1 MSVKTINI
9 TIDELIEKFKKYNNN
24 EKDIELIRRAYDY
37 AEKKHFGQKRISGD
51 DYILHPLNV
60 ALILTEISADAPCMA
75 AALLHDT
82 IEDSDATK
90 EEIEKLFGSEVA
102 LLVDGVTKLNKINF
116 TSDSE
121 ASAAY
126 QRKILVGLS
135 EDVRVIIIKLADRL
149 HNMRTLDV
157 MSEEKQKKKAK
168 ETLEILTPVA
178 HRLGIYKIKSE
189 LEDLSLRYLKPDAYF
204 DIVEKLNQKKVERDA
219 AVSKMMDEV
228 SSLLKEHNIP
238 HEIKGRSKSIYSIY
252 NKLAKETLEI
262 LTPVAHRLGIYK
274 IKSELEDLSL
284 RYLKPDAYFDI
295 VEKLN
300 QKKVERDAAVSKM
313 MDEVSS
319 LLKEHN
325 IPHEIK
331 GRSKSIYSIYNKL
344 AKGKPFS
351 DIYDILA
358 LRVFVDTEQECY
370 IALGLIHSKYKPVPK
385 RFKDYIAMPKT
396 NLYQSLHTTVF
407 GIDGELFE
415 IQIRTYEM
423 DKIAE
428 YGIASHWSYKEHKD
442 GATASKDIM
451 EQKLQIF
458 RNIIELNEDSS
469 TPEEFVSSVKKDIL
483 SSDVI
488 YVYTPKGDVIEL
500 PEGSTPVDFAYKVHS
515 EVGDRMIGAIVNDNI
530 VPLDYKL
537 NTGDIIKINTNK
549 ASTPSKD
556 WLSFVV
562 TTGAKNK
569 IRAYFSR
576 LEKDENI
583 EKGSDAL
590 EKELRKNNLSI
601 NEFLTNKNID
611 IILDELKLKDID
623 DLYVNIALGKYTPN
637 QIIKIVNKPEEEK
650 VDIAAKINETNYSKT
665 SFSNN
670 DVLVEG
676 MNEIKASLS
685 SCCKPIPGDNII
697 GYITRGSGITVH
709 RSTCRN
715 IIDID
720 ERLIN
725 VKWNDNVTKKYP
737 SDILVYTNTFDNL
750 LDIITKAS
758 SSGIIIDSISTINKS
773 DYKVYN
779 MTVLV
784 ENKDKLEKFI
794 NDLLNLN
801 FVQKVERSVN

>member
-82 IEDSDATK
+82 IEDSDTTK

-238 HEIKGRSKSIYSIY
+238 
-252 NKLAKETLEI
+252 N
-262 LTPVAHRLGIYK
+262 
-274 IKSELEDLSL
+274 
-284 RYLKPDAYFDI
+284 
-295 VEKLN
+295 
-300 QKKVERDAAVSKM
+300 
-313 MDEVSS
+313 
-319 LLKEHN
+319 
-325 IPHEIK
+325 EIK

-469 TPEEFVSSVKKDIL
+469 IPEEFVSSVKKDIL

>member
-1 MSVKTINI
+1 MGAKTIKI
-9 TIDELIEKFKKYNNN
+9 TIDDLIEKFRRYNDN
-24 EKDIELIRRAYDY
+24 EKDINLIKEAYFF

-60 ALILTEISADAPCMA
+60 ALILTEISADAACMA

-82 IEDSDATK
+82 IEDSDATR
-90 EEIEKLFGSEVA
+90 EEIEAEFGAEVA
-102 LLVDGVTKLNKINF
+102 LLVDGVTKINKINF
-116 TSDSE
+116 NSDSE

-149 HNMRTLDV
+149 HNMRTINVL
-157 MSEEKQKKKAK
+157 SEEKQKRKAK

-204 DIVEKLNQKKVERDA
+204 EIVEKLNQKKSERDE
-219 AVSKMMDEV
+219 AVNNMLNEV
-228 SSLLKEHNIP
+228 SNLLTEHNIP

-252 NKLAKETLEI
+252 NKM
-262 LTPVAHRLGIYK
+262 
-274 IKSELEDLSL
+274 S
-284 RYLKPDAYFDI
+284 
-295 VEKLN
+295 
-300 QKKVERDAAVSKM
+300 
-313 MDEVSS
+313 
-319 LLKEHN
+319 
-325 IPHEIK
+325 K
-331 GRSKSIYSIYNKL
+331 GRSFN
-344 AKGKPFS
+344 

-370 IALGLIHSKYKPVPK
+370 LALGLIHSKYKPVPK
-385 RFKDYIAMPKT
+385 RFKDYVAMPKT

-407 GIDGELFE
+407 GIDGDLFE

-428 YGIASHWSYKEHKD
+428 YGIASHWSYKEGSDGTIKD
-442 GATASKDIM
+442 KM
-451 EQKLQIF
+451 EEKLQIF

-469 TPEEFVSSVKKDIL
+469 SPEEFVSSVKKDIL
-483 SSDVI
+483 SNDVI

-500 PEGSTPVDFAYKVHS
+500 PVLSTPVDFAYKVHS
-515 EVGDRMIGAIVNDNI
+515 EVGDRMVGAIVNDNI

-537 NTGDIIKINTNK
+537 STGDIIKINTNK
-549 ASTPSKD
+549 ASKPSKD

-569 IRAYFSR
+569 IRAYYSR

-583 EKGSDAL
+583 EKGSELL
-590 EKELRKNNLSI
+590 EKELRKNDLSI
-601 NEFLTNKNID
+601 NEFLSNRNIE
-611 IILDELKLKDID
+611 IILKELKLKDID
-623 DLYVNIALGKYTPN
+623 ELYMSIGIGKYTPIS
-637 QIIKIVNKPEEEK
+637 IIKIINKKDDEK
-650 VDIAAKINETNYSKT
+650 KDLTTKINESNYRIESGNK
-665 SFSNN
+665 NN
-670 DVLVEG
+670 DILVEG
-676 MNEIKASLS
+676 MSEIKASLS
-685 SCCKPIPGDNII
+685 GCCKPIPGDNII

-709 RSTCRN
+709 RTSCKN
-715 IIDID
+715 ILDID

-725 VKWNDNVTKKYP
+725 VKWNDNVIKKF
-737 SDILVYTNTFDNL
+737 STDILVYTNSYDNL

-758 SSGIIIDSISTINKS
+758 SSNIIIDSISTINKS
-773 DYKVYN
+773 DYKVYD

-784 ENKDKLEKFI
+784 ENKEKLEKFL

-801 FVQKVERSVN
+801 FVQKVERELN

>member
-1 MSVKTINI
+1 MSTKTIKI
-9 TIDELIEKFKKYNNN
+9 TIDDLIEKVKKYNND
-24 EKDIELIRRAYDY
+24 EKDLKLIRDAYEY

-60 ALILTEISADAPCMA
+60 ALILTEISADAPCLA

-90 EEIEKLFGSEVA
+90 EEIEALFGPEVA
-102 LLVDGVTKLNKINF
+102 LLVDGVTKINKINF

-149 HNMRTLDV
+149 HNMRTINVL
-157 MSEEKQKKKAK
+157 SEEKQKRKAK

-204 DIVEKLNQKKVERDA
+204 EIVEKLNQKKSERDE
-219 AVSKMMDEV
+219 AVSKMQNEV
-228 SSLLKEHNIP
+228 STLLTEHNIH

-252 NKLAKETLEI
+252 NK
-262 LTPVAHRLGIYK
+262 
-274 IKSELEDLSL
+274 
-284 RYLKPDAYFDI
+284 
-295 VEKLN
+295 
-300 QKKVERDAAVSKM
+300 M
-313 MDEVSS
+313 
-319 LLKEHN
+319 
-325 IPHEIK
+325 
-331 GRSKSIYSIYNKL
+331 
-344 AKGKPFS
+344 AKGKKFS

-358 LRVFVDTEQECY
+358 LRVFVDTEQDCY
-370 IALGLIHSKYKPVPK
+370 LALGLIHSKYKPVPK

-407 GIDGELFE
+407 GIDGDLFE

-428 YGIASHWSYKEHKD
+428 YGIASHWSYKEGTDGSVKD
-442 GATASKDIM
+442 KM

-469 TPEEFVSSVKKDIL
+469 SPEEFVSSVKKDIL
-483 SSDVI
+483 TNDVI

-500 PEGSTPVDFAYKVHS
+500 PVGSTPVDFAYKVHS
-515 EVGDRMIGAIVNDNI
+515 EVGDRMVGAIVNDNI
-530 VPLDYKL
+530 VPLDYQL
-537 NTGDIIKINTNK
+537 STGDIIKINTNK
-549 ASTPSKD
+549 ASKPSKD

-569 IRAYFSR
+569 IRAYYSK
-576 LEKDENI
+576 LEKDANI
-583 EKGSDAL
+583 EKGEEIL
-590 EKELRKNNLSI
+590 EKELRKQELGI
-601 NEFLTNKNID
+601 NEFLSNKNID
-611 IILDELKLKDID
+611 IILKELKLKDID
-623 DLYVNIALGKYTPN
+623 DLYMNIGIGKYTPLSV
-637 QIIKIVNKPEEEK
+637 IKIITKKDEEK
-650 VDIAAKINETNYSKT
+650 EDLTTKINTTTYQKEDKN
-665 SFSNN
+665 NN
-670 DVLVEG
+670 DILVEG
-676 MNEIKASLS
+676 MNEIKANLS
-685 SCCKPIPGDNII
+685 GCCKPVPGDNII

-709 RSTCRN
+709 RTSCKN
-715 IIDID
+715 ILDID

-725 VKWNDNVTKKYP
+725 VKWNDKVSKKYAT
-737 SDILVYTNTFDNL
+737 DILVYTNNYDNL

-758 SSGIIIDSISTINKS
+758 TCNIVIDSISTINKS
-773 DYKVYN
+773 DYKVYD
-779 MTVLV
+779 MTILV
-784 ENKDKLEKFI
+784 ENKEKLDKFLS
-794 NDLLNLN
+794 DLLNLS
-801 FVQKVERSVN
+801 FVQKVEREIN

>member
-1 MSVKTINI
+1 MSVNTIKL
-9 TIDELIEKFKKYNNN
+9 TIDDLINKFKTYNDN
-24 EKDIELIRRAYDY
+24 ENDIELIREAYEY

-60 ALILTEISADAPCMA
+60 AFILTEVSADAPCMA

-90 EEIEKLFGSEVA
+90 EEIEKLFGKEVA
-102 LLVDGVTKLNKINF
+102 LLVDGVTKINRINF

-149 HNMRTLDV
+149 HNMRTINVL
-157 MSEEKQKKKAK
+157 SEEKQKRKAK

-189 LEDLSLRYLKPDAYF
+189 LEDLSLRYLKPEAYF
-204 DIVEKLNQKKVERDA
+204 DIVEKLNQKKSERDA
-219 AVSKMMDEV
+219 IVKEMMDEV
-228 SSLLKEHNIP
+228 SNLLNEH
-238 HEIKGRSKSIYSIY
+238 
-252 NKLAKETLEI
+252 
-262 LTPVAHRLGIYK
+262 GIT
-274 IKSELEDLSL
+274 
-284 RYLKPDAYFDI
+284 
-295 VEKLN
+295 
-300 QKKVERDAAVSKM
+300 
-313 MDEVSS
+313 
-319 LLKEHN
+319 
-325 IPHEIK
+325 HEIK

-344 AKGKPFS
+344 AKGKSFN

-370 IALGLIHSKYKPVPK
+370 LALGLIHSKYKPVPK

-407 GIDGELFE
+407 GLDGELFE
-415 IQIRTYEM
+415 IQIRTYDM

-428 YGIASHWSYKEHKD
+428 YGIASHWSYKENKD
-442 GATASKDIM
+442 VNTKDAM

-458 RNIIELNEDSS
+458 RSIMELNEDTQSS
-469 TPEEFVSSVKKDIL
+469 EEFISSVKNDVL
-483 SSDVI
+483 SDDVI

-500 PEGSTPVDFAYKVHS
+500 PKGSTPVDFAYKVHS
-515 EVGDRMIGAIVNDNI
+515 EVGDRMIGAIVNDII
-530 VPLDYKL
+530 VPLDYEL

-549 ASTPSKD
+549 ASKPSKD
-556 WLSFVV
+556 WLNFVV

-569 IRAYFSR
+569 IRAYYSR

-583 EKGSDAL
+583 LKGNDLL
-590 EKELRKNNLSI
+590 EKELRKENLSI
-601 NEFLTNKNID
+601 SEFLSNKNID
-611 IILDELKLKDID
+611 IILNELKLDTID
-623 DLYVNIALGKYTPN
+623 DLYMNIALGKYTP
-637 QIIKIVNKPEEEK
+637 QSIIKITNKKEEVKEDL
-650 VDIAAKINETNYSKT
+650 VTKINNSK
-665 SFSNN
+665 FNIERNNNN

-676 MNEIKASLS
+676 ISDIKTSLS
-685 SCCKPIPGDNII
+685 QCCKPVPGDSII
-697 GYITRGSGITVH
+697 GYITRGSGVTIH
-709 RSTCRN
+709 RTTCKN
-715 IIDID
+715 ILDID

-725 VKWNDNVTKKYP
+725 VKWNETTKKYP
-737 SDILVYTNTFDNL
+737 SDILVYTTTYDNL
-750 LDIITKAS
+750 LDIITKATTLN
-758 SSGIIIDSISTINKS
+758 IIIDSITTINRS
-773 DYKVYN
+773 DHKVYR

-784 ENKDKLEKFI
+784 ENKDKLDKFI

-801 FVQKVERSVN
+801 FIKKVEREIN

>member
-1 MSVKTINI
+1 MSIKTINI

-24 EKDIELIRRAYDY
+24 EKDMDLIRRAYDY

-102 LLVDGVTKLNKINF
+102 LLVDGVTKINKINF
-116 TSDSE
+116 NSDSE

-252 NKLAKETLEI
+252 NKL
-262 LTPVAHRLGIYK
+262 
-274 IKSELEDLSL
+274 
-284 RYLKPDAYFDI
+284 
-295 VEKLN
+295 
-300 QKKVERDAAVSKM
+300 SKG
-313 MDEVSS
+313 
-319 LLKEHN
+319 N
-325 IPHEIK
+325 
-331 GRSKSIYSIYNKL
+331 
-344 AKGKPFS
+344 PFS

-415 IQIRTYEM
+415 IQIRTYDM

-442 GATASKDIM
+442 GAAASKDIM

-488 YVYTPKGDVIEL
+488 YVYTPKGDVMEL

-537 NTGDIIKINTNK
+537 NNGDIIKINTNK

-590 EKELRKNNLSI
+590 EKELRKSNLSI

-611 IILDELKLKDID
+611 TILDELKLNDVD
-623 DLYVNIALGKYTPN
+623 DLYVNIALGKYTPS

-650 VDIAAKINETNYSKT
+650 VDIAAKINETNYSKA

-737 SDILVYTNTFDNL
+737 SDILAYTNAFDNL

-784 ENKDKLEKFI
+784 ENKEKLEKFI
-794 NDLLNLN
+794 NDLLNLK

>member
-1 MSVKTINI
+1 MSTKTIKI
-9 TIDELIEKFKKYNNN
+9 TIDDLIEKVKKYNND
-24 EKDIELIRRAYDY
+24 EKDLKLIRDAYEY

-60 ALILTEISADAPCMA
+60 ALILTEISADAPCLA

-90 EEIEKLFGSEVA
+90 EEIEALFGPEVA
-102 LLVDGVTKLNKINF
+102 LLVDGVTKINKINF

-149 HNMRTLDV
+149 HNMRTINVL
-157 MSEEKQKKKAK
+157 SEEKQKRKAK

-204 DIVEKLNQKKVERDA
+204 EIVEKLNQKKSERDE
-219 AVSKMMDEV
+219 AVSKMQNEV
-228 SSLLKEHNIP
+228 STLLTEHNIH

-252 NKLAKETLEI
+252 NK
-262 LTPVAHRLGIYK
+262 
-274 IKSELEDLSL
+274 
-284 RYLKPDAYFDI
+284 
-295 VEKLN
+295 
-300 QKKVERDAAVSKM
+300 M
-313 MDEVSS
+313 
-319 LLKEHN
+319 
-325 IPHEIK
+325 
-331 GRSKSIYSIYNKL
+331 
-344 AKGKPFS
+344 AKGKKFS

-358 LRVFVDTEQECY
+358 LRVFVDTEQDCY
-370 IALGLIHSKYKPVPK
+370 LALGLIHSKYKPVPK

-407 GIDGELFE
+407 GIDGDLFE

-428 YGIASHWSYKEHKD
+428 YGIASHWSYKEGTDGSVKD
-442 GATASKDIM
+442 KM

-469 TPEEFVSSVKKDIL
+469 SPEEFVSSVKKDIL
-483 SSDVI
+483 TNDVI

-500 PEGSTPVDFAYKVHS
+500 PVGSTPVDFAYKVHS
-515 EVGDRMIGAIVNDNI
+515 EVGDRMVGAIVNDNI
-530 VPLDYKL
+530 VPLDYQL
-537 NTGDIIKINTNK
+537 STGDIIKINTNK
-549 ASTPSKD
+549 ASKPSKD

-569 IRAYFSR
+569 IRAYYSK
-576 LEKDENI
+576 LEKDANI
-583 EKGSDAL
+583 EKGEEIL
-590 EKELRKNNLSI
+590 EKELRKQELGINDFLS
-601 NEFLTNKNID
+601 NKNID
-611 IILDELKLKDID
+611 IILKELKLKDID
-623 DLYVNIALGKYTPN
+623 DLYMNIGIGKYTPLSV
-637 QIIKIVNKPEEEK
+637 IKIITKKDEEK
-650 VDIAAKINETNYSKT
+650 EDLTTKINTTTYQKEDKN
-665 SFSNN
+665 NN
-670 DVLVEG
+670 DILVEG
-676 MNEIKASLS
+676 MSEIKANLS
-685 SCCKPIPGDNII
+685 GCCKPVPGDNII

-709 RSTCRN
+709 RTSCKN
-715 IIDID
+715 ILDID

-725 VKWNDNVTKKYP
+725 VKWNDKVSKKYAT
-737 SDILVYTNTFDNL
+737 DILVYTNNYDNL

-758 SSGIIIDSISTINKS
+758 TCNIVIDSISTINKS
-773 DYKVYN
+773 DYKVYD
-779 MTVLV
+779 MTILV
-784 ENKDKLEKFI
+784 ENKEKLDKFLS
-794 NDLLNLN
+794 DLLNLS
-801 FVQKVERSVN
+801 FVQKVEREIN

>member
-1 MSVKTINI
+1 MSIKTINI

-24 EKDIELIRRAYDY
+24 EKDIDLIRRAYDY

-102 LLVDGVTKLNKINF
+102 LLVDGVTKINKINF
-116 TSDSE
+116 NSDSE

-252 NKLAKETLEI
+252 NKL
-262 LTPVAHRLGIYK
+262 
-274 IKSELEDLSL
+274 S
-284 RYLKPDAYFDI
+284 
-295 VEKLN
+295 
-300 QKKVERDAAVSKM
+300 
-313 MDEVSS
+313 
-319 LLKEHN
+319 
-325 IPHEIK
+325 
-331 GRSKSIYSIYNKL
+331 
-344 AKGKPFS
+344 KGKPFS

-415 IQIRTYEM
+415 IQIRTYDM

-442 GATASKDIM
+442 GAAASKDIM

-483 SSDVI
+483 SNDVI
-488 YVYTPKGDVIEL
+488 YVYTPKGDVMEL

-537 NTGDIIKINTNK
+537 NNGDIIKINTNK

-583 EKGSDAL
+583 EKGSDTL
-590 EKELRKNNLSI
+590 EKELRKSNLSI

-611 IILDELKLKDID
+611 TILDELKLNDVD
-623 DLYVNIALGKYTPN
+623 DLYVNIALGKYTPS

-650 VDIAAKINETNYSKT
+650 VDIAAKINETNYSKA

>member
-1 MSVKTINI
+1 MSIKTINI
-9 TIDELIEKFKKYNNN
+9 TIDELIDKFKKYNTN
-24 EKDIELIRRAYDY
+24 EKDIDLIRRAYYY

-90 EEIEKLFGSEVA
+90 EEIEELFGSEVA
-102 LLVDGVTKLNKINF
+102 LLVDGVTKINKINF
-116 TSDSE
+116 SSDSE

-189 LEDLSLRYLKPDAYF
+189 LEDLSLRYLKPEAYF

-219 AVSKMMDEV
+219 AVSKMM
-228 SSLLKEHNIP
+228 N
-238 HEIKGRSKSIYSIY
+238 
-252 NKLAKETLEI
+252 
-262 LTPVAHRLGIYK
+262 
-274 IKSELEDLSL
+274 
-284 RYLKPDAYFDI
+284 
-295 VEKLN
+295 
-300 QKKVERDAAVSKM
+300 
-313 MDEVSS
+313 EVSS

-344 AKGKPFS
+344 AKGRPFS

-442 GATASKDIM
+442 ASATSKDVM

-458 RNIIELNEDSS
+458 RNIIELNEDST

-483 SSDVI
+483 SNDVI
-488 YVYTPKGDVIEL
+488 YVYTPKGDVMEL

-556 WLSFVV
+556 WLNFVI

-583 EKGSDAL
+583 EKGNNLL

-611 IILDELKLKDID
+611 IILDNLKLKDID

-637 QIIKIVNKPEEEK
+637 QIIKIINKTEEEK
-650 VDIAAKINETNYSKT
+650 VDLTTKINETNYNKIN
-665 SFSNN
+665 FSNN

-709 RSTCRN
+709 RSTCKN

-725 VKWNDNVTKKYP
+725 VKWNNNITKKYP
-737 SDILVYTNTFDNL
+737 SDILVYTNAFDNL

-784 ENKDKLEKFI
+784 ENKEKLEKFMS
-794 NDLLNLN
+794 DLLNLK

>member
-1 MSVKTINI
+1 MSKKTINI
-9 TIDELIEKFKKYNNN
+9 TIDDLIERFKKYNDN
-24 EKDIELIRRAYDY
+24 EEDIDLIRKAYDY

-60 ALILTEISADAPCMA
+60 ALILTEISADASCMA

-90 EEIEKLFGSEVA
+90 EEIEKLFGTEVA
-102 LLVDGVTKLNKINF
+102 LLVDGVTKINKLNF
-116 TSDSE
+116 SSDSE
-121 ASAAY
+121 ASAAN

-135 EDVRVIIIKLADRL
+135 EDPRVIIIKLADRL
-149 HNMRTLDV
+149 HNMRTINVLSV
-157 MSEEKQKKKAK
+157 EKQKKKAK

-204 DIVEKLNQKKVERDA
+204 DIVEKLNQKKSERDA
-219 AVSKMMDEV
+219 AIGKMIGEV
-228 SSLLKEHNIP
+228 SDLLNEHNIP

-252 NKLAKETLEI
+252 NKM
-262 LTPVAHRLGIYK
+262 
-274 IKSELEDLSL
+274 S
-284 RYLKPDAYFDI
+284 
-295 VEKLN
+295 
-300 QKKVERDAAVSKM
+300 
-313 MDEVSS
+313 
-319 LLKEHN
+319 
-325 IPHEIK
+325 
-331 GRSKSIYSIYNKL
+331 
-344 AKGKPFS
+344 KGKRFD

-370 IALGLIHSKYKPVPK
+370 LALGLIHSKYKPVPK

-407 GIDGELFE
+407 GIDGNLFE

-442 GATASKDIM
+442 GEKSSKDAM

-458 RNIIELNEDSS
+458 RNIIELNEEANNS
-469 TPEEFVSSVKKDIL
+469 EEFISSVKKDIL
-483 SSDVI
+483 TNDVI

-500 PEGSTPVDFAYKVHS
+500 PKDSTPVDFAYKVHS
-515 EVGDRMIGAIVNDNI
+515 EVGDHVSLAIVNDNI
-530 VPLDYKL
+530 VTLDYKL
-537 NTGDIIKINTNK
+537 KTGDIIKVNTNNAVK
-549 ASTPSKD
+549 PSKD
-556 WLSFVV
+556 WLNFVV

-569 IRAYFSR
+569 IKSYYSK

-583 EKGSDAL
+583 EKGTELL
-590 EKELRKNNLSI
+590 EKELRKENIGIS
-601 NEFLTNKNID
+601 EFLSNKNVE
-611 IILDELKLKDID
+611 IILNELKLNDVNDIYINIATGKNTPNSIIKIISNNNTEKKDID
-623 DLYVNIALGKYTPN
+623 IAT
-637 QIIKIVNKPEEEK
+637 
-650 VDIAAKINETNYSKT
+650 KINETTYYKETN
-665 SFSNN
+665 SNN

-676 MNEIKASLS
+676 ISEIKTSLS

-709 RSTCRN
+709 RINCHN
-715 IIDID
+715 ITDTD

-725 VKWNDNVTKKYP
+725 VKWNTLKDKKYP
-737 SDILVYTNTFDNL
+737 SDILVYTNTYDNL

-758 SSGIIIDSISTINKS
+758 ANNIIIDSIVTINKS
-773 DYKVYN
+773 EYKVYR
-779 MTVLV
+779 MTVIV
-784 ENKDKLEKFI
+784 GNKDILEKFM

-801 FVQKVERSVN
+801 FVQKVEREVI

>member
-157 MSEEKQKKKAK
+157 MSEEKQKKK
-168 ETLEILTPVA
+168 
-178 HRLGIYKIKSE
+178 
-189 LEDLSLRYLKPDAYF
+189 
-204 DIVEKLNQKKVERDA
+204 
-219 AVSKMMDEV
+219 
-228 SSLLKEHNIP
+228 
-238 HEIKGRSKSIYSIY
+238 
-252 NKLAKETLEI
+252 AKETLEI

-601 NEFLTNKNID
+601 NEFLINKNID

-650 VDIAAKINETNYSKT
+650 VDIAAKINETNYNKT

-737 SDILVYTNTFDNL
+737 SDILVYTNAFDNL